1 MTPFLKLVAQDIL
14 AKHGTELSRIAVV
27 FPNKRA
33 SLFLSEYLA
42 QEAGKPIWS
51 PAYLTISEL
60 FRQHATKQVADPLKL
75 VCDLYTCFTQQTGID
90 ETLDHFF
97 GWGQLLLSDF
107 DDIDKNMADADK
119 VLANLR
125 DIHELDD
132 VSYLTEEQRD
142 IIQRFFSNF
151 NKEQNSEL
159 KKRFLQLWSK
169 MADIYHAFNEKL
181 AEQNLAYEGAL
192 SREVVEQGDLQ
203 ANYDLYIFVGF
214 NMVQQVEQ
222 RLFSILK
229 QQGRSRFYWDYDH
242 YYMKGNN
249 EAGHYIGNY
258 LAHFP
263 NELESTNDEAFNCF
277 AKPKSLSIVS
287 ATTENIQARYISNW
301 LKEGN
306 RIADGRHTAIILC
319 NEALLPTVIHCLP
332 SKVEKIN
339 ITTGFP
345 LLQSPVSSLVN
356 VLYTLQTLGYQ
367 SNRNAFKLSQVN
379 MVLKHPYIGYLSEGL
394 AELHQQLNEKRIYYP
409 TPQQLCIN
417 EGATLLFTPLGE
429 KAAFNNSQLLTW
441 LCEIVQRIARQS
453 TSRDPLFQESIFRT
467 YTLLNRLLML
477 VNSQDLRV
485 DTVTMG
491 RLIKQLISSTSVPF
505 HGEPAMGLQ
514 VMGVLET
521 RNLDFD
527 HVLILSCNE
536 GNMPKGVN
544 DASFIPYSLRKAYG
558 LTTIDHKVSI
568 YSYYFHRLISRA
580 KDITIAYN
588 NATSNGQTGEMS
600 RFMLQLMV
608 QGGHPIEFKTLQA
621 GQAFTP
627 SHPTE
632 VEKTEAVM
640 RPLYQRFSL
649 NENNNQAKGA
659 LLTPTAINRYMR
671 CPLQFYYHYAC
682 GLLEP
687 DNTEEDLVDN
697 RMFGNIFHEASR
709 FIYRRLMGRQQVIS
723 AEAIKE
729 TLKSDVEIKN
739 AVDMAFKQE
748 LFHVKADDI
757 SFKMQ
762 LNGLQLINREVIAH
776 YLQRLLRIDEQNA
789 PFSIIGLESDVKKAI
804 HTPHINTTIGGRID
818 RIDKIGNTV
827 RVIDYKTG
835 SKRIKALS
843 NTAAIFSA
851 EGAKNHGDY
860 YLQTML
866 YSSIVRETPQI
877 SESQAKVSPA
887 LIFIQHANS
896 NDYDPVLCFGKERI
910 NDIAQYELEFK
921 TLLTEKINEIFNPA
935 IAFVPTND
943 DTTCSLCAYKLLCRK
958 NK

>member
-1 MTPFLKLVAQDIL
+1 MTPFLKLVAHDII

-33 SLFLSEYLA
+33 SLFMSEYLA

-51 PAYLTISEL
+51 PVYLTISDL
-60 FRQHATKQVADPLKL
+60 FRQHATKQVADPIKL
-75 VCDLYTCFTQQTGID
+75 VCDLYACFTQQTGID

-132 VSYLTEEQRD
+132 VSYLTEDQRN

-151 NKEQNSEL
+151 NQDQNSEL
-159 KKRFLQLWSK
+159 KRRFLQLWSR
-169 MADIYHAFNEKL
+169 MADIYHAFNERL
-181 AEQNLAYEGAL
+181 ADQNLAYEGAL
-192 SREVVEQGDLQ
+192 YREVVEKNDLQ
-203 ANYDLYIFVGF
+203 ADYDLYIFVGF

-229 QQGRSRFYWDYDH
+229 QQGRARFYWDYDH

-249 EAGHYIGNY
+249 EAGHYISTY

-263 NELESTNDEAFNCF
+263 NELERTNDEAFNCF
-277 AKPKSLSIVS
+277 AQPKAMSIVS
-287 ATTENIQARYISNW
+287 ATTENIQARYISDW

-306 RIADGRHTAIILC
+306 RIADGRRTAIILC

-332 SKVEKIN
+332 SEVEKIN

-345 LLQSPVSSLVN
+345 LLQSPASSLVN
-356 VLYTLQTLGYQ
+356 VLYTLQTSGYQ
-367 SNRNAFKLSQVN
+367 ANRNAFKLTQVN
-379 MVLKHPYIGYLSEGL
+379 TVLRHPYIGCLSERI
-394 AELHQQLNEKRIYYP
+394 AELQQKLNEKKAYYP
-409 TPQQLCIN
+409 TPQQLCID
-417 EGATLLFTPLGE
+417 EGTTLLFNPLGE
-429 KAAFNNSQLLTW
+429 KAATDNSQLLAW
-441 LCEIVQRIARQS
+441 LCDIVQRIARKAPS
-453 TSRDPLFQESIFRT
+453 KDPLFQESMFRT

-477 VNSQDLRV
+477 VNSHDLCV
-485 DTVTMG
+485 DTITMG
-491 RLIKQLISSTSVPF
+491 RLIKQLISATSVPF

-527 HVLILSCNE
+527 HLLILSCNE

-568 YSYYFHRLISRA
+568 YSYYFHRLLSRA

-621 GQAFTP
+621 GQVFTP
-627 SHPTE
+627 CHPTE
-632 VEKTEAVM
+632 IEKTEAIM

-649 NENNNQAKGA
+649 HENDNQSKGA

-671 CPLQFYYHYAC
+671 CQLQFYYRYAC
-682 GLLEP
+682 GLMEP

-709 FIYRRLMGRQQVIS
+709 FIYRRLMDRQQMIT
-723 AEAIKE
+723 AQAIKE
-729 TLKSDVEIKN
+729 ALKSDVEIKK

-748 LFHVKADDI
+748 LFHVKADDT
-757 SFKMQ
+757 SFRMQ
-762 LNGLQLINREVIAH
+762 LNGLQLINREVITH
-776 YLQRLLRIDEQNA
+776 YLKRLLRIDEQNA

-804 HTPHINTTIGGRID
+804 HTPHIDTTIGGRID
-818 RIDKIGNTV
+818 RIDKIGNSV

-835 SKRIKALS
+835 SKRIKALTD
-843 NTAAIFSA
+843 TAAIFTE

-866 YSSIVRETPQI
+866 YSCIVGEQPTI
-877 SESQAKVSPA
+877 SDSKAEVSPA
-887 LIFIQHANS
+887 LLFIQHAS
-896 NDYDPVLCFGKERI
+896 GNDYDPVLYFGKERI
-910 NDIAQYELEFK
+910 NDIKPYEQEFQ
-921 TLLTEKINEIFNPA
+921 TLLTEKIDEIFNPD
-935 IAFVPTND
+935 IAFVPTKD
-943 DTTCSLCAYKLLCRK
+943 DNICSLCPYKLLCRK
-958 NK
+958 SE